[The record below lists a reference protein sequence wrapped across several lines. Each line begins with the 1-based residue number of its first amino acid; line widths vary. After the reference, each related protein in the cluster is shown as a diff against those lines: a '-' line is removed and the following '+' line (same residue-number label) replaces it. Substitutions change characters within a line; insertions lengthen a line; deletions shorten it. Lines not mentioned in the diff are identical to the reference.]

1 MDGLLIDSEDKYTE
15 ITNAILQEFGKPL
28 LPWEIK
34 AQLQGRPQPEVSP
47 PQHPQS
53 VQSLRLKGLVP
64 TLLRSVLIFYG
75 KGKQDLPPL
84 GSTSHQ
90 PRGIRREAG
99 RPASQVLPPVAAT
112 TGSQN
117 SPVQASLDPED
128 GPTCL
133 NSPGDII
140 A

>member
-47 PQHPQS
+47 APHLQS
-53 VQSLRLKGLVP
+53 TQSLRLEGLVS
-64 TLLRSVLIFYG
+64 TRLCSFLIFYRI
-75 KGKQDLPPL
+75 GKQDLPPL
-84 GSTSHQ
+84 GSAPHQ
-90 PRGIRREAG
+90 PRGIRREAS
-99 RPASQVLPPVAAT
+99 RPASQVLPPIAAT
-112 TGSQN
+112 TGCQN

-128 GPTCL
+128 GPTSL
-133 NSPGDII
+133 HRPGNII